1 MAQTSYPF
9 DNSVVNEAQYSAY
22 FKELQDSGVVGSSN
36 STALKVTPVG
46 TNMTLNVAV
55 GSAVVRGHF
64 YDNSAIQPVT
74 IAAADTAAR
83 VDLVVLK
90 LDPVANTILLTVKKG
105 SPGQGAPVPE
115 QTAQGN
121 YELVLAQVAVGASV
135 TSISAANVTDV
146 RTFVGNRIRSW
157 SATTRPTAAEAR
169 VGMLGYN
176 TTTLAWEFWNG
187 SAWTGLVQAVDWSS
201 LSNKPGSF
209 TPAAHTH
216 DFATELTN
224 KPTTYPPS
232 AHSHDWNSITS
243 KPSTFAPSTHTHD
256 WKQITGEPSTFP
268 PSAHTHG
275 QYLESGDTISWSNG
289 TKQAHARS
297 VSGSGPYYAVWV
309 RGDGGFCK
317 NTSSLRFKQ
326 NVRSHDVSADAVLNL
341 RSVIYDRLPDEE
353 GGDYARNEFGLIAEE
368 VGEHLPELVTYDE
381 DGLID
386 TVRYD
391 LLGVALL
398 PVVQRQER
406 KINDLEARLARLEA
420 ALGEVGK

>member
-9 DNSVVNEAQYSAY
+9 DGSTVSETQYSAY
-22 FKELQDSGVVGSSN
+22 FRELQDSGVVGSS
-36 STALKVTPVG
+36 SGTALKVTSAG
-46 TNMTLNVAV
+46 TSMTLSVAI
-55 GSAVVRGHF
+55 GAAVVRGHF
-64 YDNSAIQPVT
+64 YNNDSVATVT

-83 VDLVVLK
+83 TDLVVLK
-90 LDPVANTILLTVKKG
+90 LDPAANSILLTVRKG
-105 SPGQGAPVPE
+105 AAGQGVPQPE

-135 TSISAANVTDV
+135 TSISAASVTDV
-146 RTFVGNRIRSW
+146 RTFVGNRVRSW
-157 SATTRPTAAEAR
+157 SATTRPTTAEAR

-187 SAWTGLVQAVDWSS
+187 SAWTNLVQSVDWSS
-201 LSNKPGSF
+201 LNNKPGSF
-209 TPAAHTH
+209 PPASHTH

-243 KPSTFAPSTHTHD
+243 KPSTFAPSTHTHT
-256 WKQITGEPSTFP
+256 WSQITNEPATFP
-268 PSAHTHG
+268 PSTHYHG
-275 QYLESGDTISWSNG
+275 QYLEAGDTISWANG
-289 TKQAHARS
+289 SKQPHARS
-297 VSGSGPYYAVWV
+297 VSGSGSYYAVWV

-326 NVRSHDVSADAVLNL
+326 NVRSHEVSADAVLNL
-341 RSVIYDRLPDEE
+341 RPVIYDRLPDEE
-353 GGDYARNEFGLIAEE
+353 GGDYARDEFGLVAEE
-368 VGEHLPELVTYDE
+368 VQEHLPEIVTRDE

-398 PVVQRQER
+398 PVVQRQEK

-420 ALGEVGK
+420 ALSEVGK